1 MSCSASNSNI
11 LRIESSQMS
20 TFRKTA
26 REAVIFM
33 LLGPVVA
40 VLVFFVF
47 LQKRSIASIKAEA
60 TQSVFAI
67 DAAQEPVGFTPV
79 NSVLVSLTNGM
90 QLYVTDCAQAHPW
103 VVSSVPLDSKP
114 TDLPAGLKPLPP
126 VDSGSMRFERIPPGA
141 TNGSDC
147 VYFSL
152 DDRDEKFRQLGG
164 RMVSVRLGDENQI
177 AIEKDYW
184 LAYAKAKSQHRTEN
198 AIAAAFLSLWG
209 FPAGIIV
216 WLFYRL
222 VRFAVKG

>member
-1 MSCSASNSNI
+1 
-11 LRIESSQMS
+11 MS
-20 TFRKTA
+20 TVRKLA

-33 LLGPVVA
+33 LLGLVVTAAA
-40 VLVFFVF
+40 VFGF
-47 LQKRSIASIKAEA
+47 LQHRSVEDVKAEA
-60 TQSVFAI
+60 ARGVYAI
-67 DAAQEPVGFTPV
+67 DSVLEKPRPPDGFMPV
-79 NSVLVSLTNGM
+79 NSVLVPLTNGV

-103 VVSSVPLDSKP
+103 VVSSVPLDSKS

-126 VDSGSMRFERIPPGA
+126 VDSGSKRFERILPGA

-147 VYFSL
+147 FYFPL
-152 DDRDEKFRQLGG
+152 DEKDEKFRQLGG
-164 RMVSVRLGDENQI
+164 RMVSVSLGDENQV

-184 LAYAKAKSQHRTEN
+184 LAYAKAKSQHRVEN
-198 AIAAAFLSLWG
+198 MMAAAVLSLWG